1 MAILFQRS
9 RRPRRWAGVAMFAA
23 LLLAVWWTEH
33 DVAPPA
39 DVLPLADTQAD
50 ASQPATEPVLLSG
63 LGPSFSKEP
72 LAALPD
78 YNAQRTGVAASSST
92 SNAGASPSK

>member
-9 RRPRRWAGVAMFAA
+9 RRPRRWAGVALFAT

-33 DVAPPA
+33 EVAPPPE
-39 DVLPLADTQAD
+39 VLPAVDTQAD
-50 ASQPATEPVLLSG
+50 ASQQATAPVLLSE
-63 LGPSFSKEP
+63 LGPSFSNEP

-78 YNAQRTGVAASSST
+78 
-92 SNAGASPSK
+92 